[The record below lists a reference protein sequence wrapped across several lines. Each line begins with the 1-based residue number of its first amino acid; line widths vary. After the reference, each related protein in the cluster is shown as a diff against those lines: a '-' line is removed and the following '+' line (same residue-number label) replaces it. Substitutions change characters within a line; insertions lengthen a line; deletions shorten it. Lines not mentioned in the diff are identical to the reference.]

1 MTDFRVLTRA
11 LGSAGLARLALGG
24 DAPGEWYPPVPA
36 GADEWRA
43 RAETVRSDFAGSR
56 WAESLRDAFAPAG
69 RAAERLARIAESG
82 GVVVTTGQQPGLF
95 GGPVYTFS
103 KALSALALA
112 DALERATG
120 IPTLPVFW
128 AATYDADFAEASVT
142 YAAMGGS
149 VERLQMAAPPVEG
162 LEMCDTPL
170 GDVSAQARV
179 LERAAGSAADPAVI
193 ELVRSAYSRNAT
205 VGSAFVALMRG
216 VLEPL
221 GIAVLDAA
229 HPAVRHAEHALM
241 LRALERAQA
250 VDDALSAREREM
262 REVGHEPQVAHVDG
276 LSLVFEVKGG
286 VRERIPIAPVTAS
299 VDGAGS
305 RGALEPNVLLRPIA
319 ERAILPTVAYAA
331 GPGELGYFAQAS
343 AVADALGAAQP
354 LAVPRWSGLIV
365 EPHVRR
371 ILDRNGLEVDD
382 MKNADATLGRL
393 ARELLPDGVRGAL
406 AGYRAAL
413 EGAADALA
421 AAVADGGAPL
431 VSDAV
436 LSGARNS
443 IGHRLDRLER
453 RVVAAS
459 KRRHEQLV
467 RDVETARAAL
477 FPLGKPQERMLN
489 LMPLLA
495 RHGEPLLEAM
505 LDAARGHAAALIE
518 GSLVA
523 TGRAIER

>member
-11 LGSAGLARLALGG
+11 LGSSGLARLASSG
-24 DAPGEWYPPVPA
+24 DAAPEWYPAAPA

-43 RAETVRSDFAGSR
+43 HAESVLRDYAGSS
-56 WAESLRDAFAPAG
+56 WLESLYPALAPSG
-69 RAAERLARIAESG
+69 RAAERLARVAKH

-95 GGPVYTFS
+95 GGPIYTFS

-120 IPTLPVFW
+120 IPTAPVFW

-142 YAAMGGS
+142 YVAVGER
-149 VERLQMAAPPVEG
+149 VERLQMAAPPTPD

-170 GDVSAQARV
+170 GDVGAQLRI
-179 LERAAGSAADPAVI
+179 LEGAAGSVADPAVL
-193 ELVRSAYSRNAT
+193 ELVRSSYSRDAT
-205 VGSAFVALMRG
+205 VGSAFVALLRG

-229 HPAVRHAEHALM
+229 HPAVRAAERPLM
-241 LRALERAQA
+241 LRALERARE
-250 VDDALSAREREM
+250 VDDALVRREREL
-262 REVGHEPQVAHVDG
+262 RERGHEPQVAHVDG
-276 LSLVFEVKGG
+276 LSLVFDVKHGA
-286 VRERIPIAPVTAS
+286 RERIPIAPTQQA
-299 VDGAGS
+299 GADGS
-305 RGALEPNVLLRPIA
+305 RELLEPNVLLRPVA

-331 GPGELGYFAQAS
+331 GPGELGYFAQVS
-343 AVADALGAAQP
+343 AVAGALDAAQP

-371 ILDRNGLEVDD
+371 ILARTGLAVDD
-382 MKNADATLGRL
+382 LREADATLGRL
-393 ARELLPDGVRGAL
+393 ARELLSERVRSAL
-406 AGYRAAL
+406 AGYRSAL
-413 EGAADALA
+413 ESAAAELS
-421 AAVADGGAPL
+421 AAVADGDSPL
-431 VSDAV
+431 VPQPV
-436 LSGARNS
+436 LTGARNS

-459 KRRHEQLV
+459 KRKHEQLV

-477 FPLGKPQERMLN
+477 FPLGRPQERMLN

-495 RHGEPLLEAM
+495 RHGEALLEAM
-505 LDAARGHAAALIE
+505 LTSAGEHAAALVE
-518 GSLVA
+518 GTLVPA
-523 TGRAIER
+523 GRAIER